1 MIHRNPKRTGT
12 GFFVRRAPLNRI
24 RDRFARL
31 GADGTGGTALKR
43 LMSSGAVLLWL
54 AACTPT
60 MSTGSQPGQGDA
72 PSTQGRSALD
82 QVADVPVPADS
93 SVDLD
98 RSIILGDRDNWSG
111 RLAISSSHSANE
123 MFDFYRQQMPRFGW
137 TELSVVRAANS
148 VLTFMRENRVATV
161 QIVGARL
168 DGARIE
174 FIVAPRGAQSTPG
187 AAPPAAAG
195 APILPR

>member
-1 MIHRNPKRTGT
+1 M
-12 GFFVRRAPLNRI
+12 LNR
-24 RDRFARL
+24 
-31 GADGTGGTALKR
+31 
-43 LMSSGAVLLWL
+43 MMSGAAVILWL

-60 MSTGSQPGQGDA
+60 MSTGSQPGRGDA
-72 PSTQGRSALD
+72 SSGQGRSALD

-98 RSIILGDRDNWSG
+98 RSIILGDLDSWSG

-161 QIVGARL
+161 QIVGGRL
-168 DGARIE
+168 YGARIE
-174 FIVAPRGAQSTPG
+174 LIVAPRGVQSTPG

-195 APILPR
+195 APIPPR